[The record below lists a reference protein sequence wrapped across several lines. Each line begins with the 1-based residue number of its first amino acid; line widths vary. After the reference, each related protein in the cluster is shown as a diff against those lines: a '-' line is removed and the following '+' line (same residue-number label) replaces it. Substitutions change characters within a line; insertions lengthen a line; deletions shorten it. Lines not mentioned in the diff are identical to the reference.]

1 MRKSLYLFF
10 VLILLTGCGQ
20 TAALSTA
27 QNDKIQTLKD
37 QIAVLKQEQTEQRN
51 SILALKVKL
60 DVYQSHSGIP
70 DFSEFNE
77 LYRTNYGTTTLDRS
91 EVLYDAQTD
100 QTTIVL
106 RYINASVSFK
116 GSLPQQVKI
125 YDMELGIWFYWVT
138 ESNVVQILS
147 YEQFSKAVLDSA
159 GLKGS
164 VSLNDG
170 TVLAKFVPDN
180 GLNGSEKT
188 IVTEFLS
195 RQFIFT
201 VSN

>member
-1 MRKSLYLFF
+1 MRKSLLLFII
-10 VLILLTGCGQ
+10 LILLTGCGQ
-20 TAALSTA
+20 TATLSTA

-37 QIAVLKQEQTEQRN
+37 QIAVLKQKQTEQRN

-77 LYRTNYGTTTLDRS
+77 LYRTNYGTTILDRS

-147 YEQFSKAVLDSA
+147 YEKFSKAVLDSA

-180 GLNGSEKT
+180 GLSGSEKT

-195 RQFIFT
+195 RQFVFT